1 MRNSLIMSE
10 NGKSVLIVDDIP
22 DNLRLLASMLTRNGF
37 RVRTANDGLRA
48 IASIQ
53 LSLPDLI
60 LLDVKMPG
68 LDGYEVCKRLKEHPS
83 TSSIPIIFISALDGA
98 FDKVKAF
105 EVGGVDYITKPFQLA
120 EIIARVSAHIEL
132 SCLHRQLQEQNQELS
147 REIAA
152 KEKAQADLALLIKT
166 VSHDL
171 TNPIASMKYML
182 ISLVDKASSQK
193 DSEVTVETHIL
204 STLLRGCDR
213 ALDLIES
220 MFKSRTVK
228 TGDRPVSIGASDS
241 DRSLSMQETSLV
253 QLVKEIY
260 VNWMTVYNQQGASL
274 SMEIPSQM
282 PVIKADRS
290 SLSRVFDNLLS
301 NALKHNQTGVKV
313 TISAQVFSE
322 EWLKVTVTDDGVGIE
337 EPSKVFA
344 PGRSSTTLTVKRDR
358 SNRKENSNGN
368 DLGLNEGLG
377 LYICQQIISAHGG
390 NIGVES
396 QEQQG
401 TTFWFTLPIK

>member
-1 MRNSLIMSE
+1 MSE
-10 NGKSVLIVDDIP
+10 NGKTVLIVDDIP
-22 DNLRLLASMLTRNGF
+22 DNLRLLAAILTRNGF

-48 IASIQ
+48 LASIK
-53 LSLPDLI
+53 LSIPDLI
-60 LLDVKMPG
+60 LLDVKMPE
-68 LDGYEVCKRLKEHPS
+68 LDGYEVCKQLKEN
-83 TSSIPIIFISALDGA
+83 TETASIPIIFISSLDGT

-105 EVGGVDYITKPFQLA
+105 EVGGVDYITKPFQLT
-120 EIIARVSAHIEL
+120 EVVARVSAHIEL
-132 SCLHRQLQEQNQELS
+132 NCLHRQLSEQNQELEERNQELS
-147 REIAA
+147 REVAA
-152 KEKAQADLALLIKT
+152 KEKAQADLAFLMKS

-171 TNPIASMKYML
+171 TNPIASMKYIL
-182 ISLVDKASSQK
+182 SSLVSKASSQNL
-193 DSEVTVETHIL
+193 SEVTVEAHIL

-220 MFKSRTVK
+220 MFKSRTVQ

-241 DRSLSMQETSLV
+241 DRSLSMPEISLE

-260 VNWMTVYNQQGASL
+260 VNWVTVYNQQGASL
-274 SMEIPSQM
+274 SMEIPSSL
-282 PVIKADRS
+282 PVLRADRS

-313 TISAQVFSE
+313 TISAQTLSE

-344 PGRSSTTLTVKRDR
+344 LGQSDR
-358 SNRKENSNGN
+358 PESNENSNGN

-377 LYICQQIISAHGG
+377 LYICQQIILAHGG

-401 TTFWFTLPIK
+401 TTFWFTLPTK